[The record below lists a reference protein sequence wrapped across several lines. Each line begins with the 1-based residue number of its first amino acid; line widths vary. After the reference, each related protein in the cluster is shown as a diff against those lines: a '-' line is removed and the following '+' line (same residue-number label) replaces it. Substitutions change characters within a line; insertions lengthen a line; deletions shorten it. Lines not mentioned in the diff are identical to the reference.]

1 MKKYLIPIILLPLL
15 AFSSLVSAET
25 KTFVK
30 EYSYQASEYDSKVS
44 CRALALEQVKRLLLE
59 ELGTYLES
67 DTEVKNFQLTKD
79 QIIILTAGIVR
90 TEIIEE
96 KWDGKTYSLKA
107 KIIADPND
115 VASSIE
121 KLRQDRQKTREMEE
135 MRQRA
140 DEELKEIERLR
151 KELEIAKAEKPN
163 LSQYN
168 KAING
173 LSATDWFQKGKAFE
187 NAGNHKQAIEANT
200 RAIELDPKYAYA
212 FNNRGNTYGNLGD
225 YKQAIRDYDRAIE
238 LNPKDADAF
247 NNRGTAYNDLGD
259 HRQAIRDYNRAIE
272 LDPKDAAAY
281 YNRAI
286 AYGKIGD
293 HRQEIR
299 DYNRAIELNPKYAK
313 AYYNRGIYYSGL
325 GDHQQAISNIKTA
338 ARLGDKKAQDF
349 LRSKGIG
356 W

>member
-212 FNNRGNTYGNLGD
+212 FNNRGTAYGN
-225 YKQAIRDYDRAIE
+225 
-238 LNPKDADAF
+238 
-247 NNRGTAYNDLGD
+247 LGD